1 MLLKKR
7 CDFRSKL
14 VDKTHP
20 GFPSPLQ
27 ENAHGRLGSIR
38 SRVVDAQ
45 TGQVYALI
53 VIGPHVPGGYWRQ
66 AALCERSGARQTNL
80 PGTAKHS
87 AAAEVMERPL
97 HRAGA
102 GTLLRL
108 HKKRG
113 APRSARGPSRGE
125 NAPSRPAASWSPTG
139 STRSTIGARGLNF
152 RVRDGTGCASP
163 AMAAGR
169 LGAFCL
175 RGAAFHRALGAA
187 QRAQASSPPGPPMGR
202 ACGGA
207 RPISAAR
214 LRRSP
219 ALHLRP
225 IELVVYEWPYRREIS
240 SRDGLPA

>member
-1 MLLKKR
+1 MIILFQIKTKK
-7 CDFRSKL
+7 
-14 VDKTHP
+14 
-20 GFPSPLQ
+20 
-27 ENAHGRLGSIR
+27 E
-38 SRVVDAQ
+38 
-45 TGQVYALI
+45 
-53 VIGPHVPGGYWRQ
+53 GPR
-66 AALCERSGARQTNL
+66 AR
-80 PGTAKHS
+80 
-87 AAAEVMERPL
+87 
-97 HRAGA
+97 
-102 GTLLRL
+102 
-108 HKKRG
+108 RG
-113 APRSARGPSRGE
+113 APPGE

-139 STRSTIGARGLNF
+139 LPRSTIGARGLNF

-175 RGAAFHRALGAA
+175 RVVPAGPWGPHSARK
-187 QRAQASSPPGPPMGR
+187 QDPPGPPMGR

>member
-1 MLLKKR
+1 MN
-7 CDFRSKL
+7 SKIRTSL
-14 VDKTHP
+14 FYSLSFVDLSIAVS
-20 GFPSPLQ
+20 GFQGSPPASGFVARRGAGI
-27 ENAHGRLGSIR
+27 NYTRG
-38 SRVVDAQ
+38 
-45 TGQVYALI
+45 
-53 VIGPHVPGGYWRQ
+53 
-66 AALCERSGARQTNL
+66 GARRGPESRPPRL
-80 PGTAKHS
+80 PHNS
-87 AAAEVMERPL
+87 AAR
-97 HRAGA
+97 R
-102 GTLLRL
+102 
-108 HKKRG
+108 
-113 APRSARGPSRGE
+113 E
-125 NAPSRPAASWSPTG
+125 NAPSWSATSCSPTD
-139 STRSTIGARGLNF
+139 SLRSTIGARGLNF

-175 RGAAFHRALGAA
+175 RVVPAGPWGPHSARK
-187 QRAQASSPPGPPMGR
+187 QDPPGPPMGR

>member
-1 MLLKKR
+1 MGASGILEPDRPNKASATAAVYASEQQPRTLTAATQRHSTARIRYRSRKYKRRRPGGGDSLQHLLK
-7 CDFRSKL
+7 
-14 VDKTHP
+14 
-20 GFPSPLQ
+20 
-27 ENAHGRLGSIR
+27 LGCL
-38 SRVVDAQ
+38 A
-45 TGQVYALI
+45 GQS
-53 VIGPHVPGGYWRQ
+53 
-66 AALCERSGARQTNL
+66 C
-80 PGTAKHS
+80 TAS
-87 AAAEVMERPL
+87 EGEG
-97 HRAGA
+97 RAGPRA
-102 GTLLRL
+102 EGGKGPRAR
-108 HKKRG
+108 RG
-113 APRSARGPSRGE
+113 APPGE

-139 STRSTIGARGLNF
+139 WTRSTIGARGLNF